1 VSETSFRIDAE
12 NVVHETVDGEVIA
25 IDLGN
30 GSYYSL
36 AGSAPAI
43 WDLLAQGATEVE
55 ICDALAARFDA
66 GEETIRGEVAAL
78 LGKLVESGLA
88 VSSEAATAGPA
99 AGSNG
104 EGPKAPFEPPRLER
118 YTDMKDY
125 FLLDPIH
132 EVDSAG
138 WPRPAA

>member
-1 VSETSFRIDAE
+1 MSENRFCIDSE

-43 WDLLAQGATEVE
+43 WDLLARGATEGE
-55 ICDALAARFDA
+55 ICTALAARFDA
-66 GEETIRGEVAAL
+66 DAETIRGEVSIL
-78 LGKLVESGLA
+78 LGKLVENNLV
-88 VSSEAATAGPA
+88 VSSADAVAEPVAG
-99 AGSNG
+99 GDLNG
-104 EGPKAPFEPPRLER
+104 AKVPFEPPRLER

-132 EVDSAG
+132 EVDTAG

>member
-1 VSETSFRIDAE
+1 MSEPRFRIGPE
-12 NVVHETVDGEVIA
+12 IVHETVDGEVIA

-36 AGSAPAI
+36 AGSGPAI
-43 WDLLAQGATEVE
+43 WELLAQGASEAE
-55 ICDALAARFDA
+55 LGAALAGRFEA
-66 GEETIRGEVAAL
+66 GDGEIAAAVSEL
-78 LGKLVESGLA
+78 LAGLRESGLI
-88 VSSEAATAGPA
+88 VSEAGAADNGPIV
-99 AGSNG
+99 S
-104 EGPKAPFEPPRLER
+104 ESEKKAPFEAPRLER

-132 EVDSAG
+132 EVDTAG